1 MTAAARRIAP
11 RDPALARRRR
21 AIDRIVRMLCI
32 AATAVGLFFLAWIL
46 LTLFRRGLGSLNAGV
61 FTHVTRPP
69 GQPGGLLNAIV
80 GTLIQTAIGAAA
92 EFGSVEKRI
101 EIQSSFVS
109 GLSDA
114 MKVGIGSMVDADME
128 ETSARLQALQ
138 VQQQLGIQSLSIANQ
153 APQNVLSLFR

>member
-1 MTAAARRIAP
+1 MADASAWLASPDPSTGTQSRRSTGGGRHRLDAGYAPGPPASAFLRQLCHAGCAGSGGLGLLSGIDVTSNATAA
-11 RDPALARRRR
+11 
-21 AIDRIVRMLCI
+21 
-32 AATAVGLFFLAWIL
+32 
-46 LTLFRRGLGSLNAGV
+46 LGNIES
-61 FTHVTRPP
+61 
-69 GQPGGLLNAIV
+69 
-80 GTLIQTAIGAAA
+80 LIQTAIGAAA